1 VIGYIAR
8 RLAVS
13 VVLLFV
19 ISVVTFLM
27 YAKIPANPA
36 GFLVDLQRANAQQIA
51 EADHKLGVD
60 RPLVVQYEKFLARAV
75 HGDFGISWSTIRF
88 APVTGEPSGAHV
100 GSLVWD
106 ATRVTASVVAGGVA
120 LLLLIALPL
129 GAFVATRPGGMADRL
144 SLALSLAAIST
155 HPLVVGLL
163 LQVLL
168 GKRWHVAPIGGYC
181 NLMPPS
187 QAARHAAEQAQVPLC
202 GGPAAWA
209 SHLALPWVTFALFFV
224 PLYLRMVRRRMMDV
238 LGEQYV
244 RTARAKGAS
253 EPRVLYRHA
262 LRNAISPIVTMA
274 GMDMGMAVGIA
285 LYVETVFGLPGLGRT
300 TIAALRG
307 FSGYDLP
314 VIVAVV
320 LVTAVAIVL
329 LNLLVDLSLYAIDPT
344 ISIHGRKAL
353 GTTAA

>member
-1 VIGYIAR
+1 MIGYVLR
-8 RLAVS
+8 RVAVA
-13 VVLLFV
+13 VVLLF
-19 ISVVTFLM
+19 ILSVVTFVM
-27 YAKIPANPA
+27 FAKIPADPA
-36 GFLVDLQRANAQQIA
+36 GFLVNLQTATAQQIA

-60 RPLVVQYEKFLARAV
+60 RPLVVQYEKFIGRAL
-75 HGDFGISWSTIRF
+75 HGDFGISWNTISF
-88 APVTGEPSGAHV
+88 SPSGAPSGAHV
-100 GSLVWD
+100 GRLVWN
-106 ATRVTASVVAGGVA
+106 ATRVTASVVGGGVV

-129 GAFVATRPGGMADRL
+129 GSFIATRPRGVTDRL
-144 SLALSLAAIST
+144 TLAISLVAIST
-155 HPLVVGLL
+155 HPLVVGLV

-168 GKRWHVAPIGGYC
+168 GKRWHIAPIGGYC
-181 NLMPPS
+181 NFMPPS
-187 QAARHAAEQAQVPLC
+187 TAASHAAEQAHAPIC
-202 GGPAAWA
+202 GGPGAWA

-224 PLYLRMVRRRMMDV
+224 PLYLRMMRRRMMDI

-274 GMDMGMAVGIA
+274 GMDMGMAIGIA

-307 FSGYDLP
+307 FNGYDLP

-329 LNLLVDLSLYAIDPT
+329 LNLIVDLSLYAIDPT
-344 ISIHGRKAL
+344 ISIRGRRAL

>member
-1 VIGYIAR
+1 MIGYIAR

-13 VVLLFV
+13 AVLLFV

-27 YAKIPANPA
+27 YAKIPADPA
-36 GFLVDLQRANAQQIA
+36 GFLVDLQRATAQQIA

-60 RPLVVQYEKFLARAV
+60 RPLVVQYEKFVGRAV
-75 HGDFGISWSTIRF
+75 HGDFGISWSTISF
-88 APVTGEPSGAHV
+88 SPSGEPSGAHV
-100 GSLVWD
+100 GKLVWD

-120 LLLLIALPL
+120 LLLLVALPL
-129 GAFVATRPGGMADRL
+129 GAFVATRPRGLADRL
-144 SLALSLAAIST
+144 SLGISLVAIST
-155 HPLVVGLL
+155 HPLVVGLV

-168 GKRWHVAPIGGYC
+168 GKRWHIAPIGGYC
-181 NLMPPS
+181 NFSAPSHAAS
-187 QAARHAAEQAQVPLC
+187 QAAAQARIPLC
-202 GGPAAWA
+202 GGPGAWA

-224 PLYLRMVRRRMMDV
+224 PLYLRMIRRRMMDV

-253 EPRVLYRHA
+253 ESRVLYRHA

-274 GMDMGMAVGIA
+274 GMDMGMAIGIA

-320 LVTAVAIVL
+320 LVTAVAIVV

-344 ISIHGRKAL
+344 ISIRGRKAL